1 MPRAEPGVAAAPSDA
16 GVPALEVRNLV
27 VRYRGVLAVKG
38 IDLTVG
44 YGETVGI
51 IGPNGAG
58 KSSTLQALLGAVRP
72 AEGTVSLAGEALAG
86 LSPERIVRRGLSL
99 VPEGRHVFGALSVA
113 DNLRLG
119 MVGRRPGGPRTAKQ
133 DMARVLE
140 IFPMLHQFRDRP
152 AGLLSGGQQQ
162 LLAIARALLAGP
174 DVLLL
179 DEPSLGLSPTAVD
192 TVFTALA
199 AVRDQGTS
207 LLVVEQRAGYTIA
220 FAERTYVLH
229 DGAITLE
236 LTPDDAH
243 DDALLERAYF
253 GS

>member
-1 MPRAEPGVAAAPSDA
+1 MSRAEVQAVERPTGREH
-16 GVPALEVRNLV
+16 PALEVRGLV
-27 VRYRGVLAVKG
+27 VRYAGVSAVKG
-38 IDLTVG
+38 IDLTIG
-44 YGETVGI
+44 RGETVGM

-58 KSSTLQALLGAVRP
+58 KSSTLQALMGAVRP
-72 AEGTVSLAGEALAG
+72 ADGVVSLAGEDIIG
-86 LSPERIVRRGLSL
+86 LSPERVVRRGLSL
-99 VPEGRHVFGALSVA
+99 VPEGRHVFGGLSVA

-119 MVGRRPGGPRTAKQ
+119 LTGRRKGSKTAVRE
-133 DMARVLE
+133 DMDWVLG
-140 IFPMLHQFRDRP
+140 IFPILHEFRDRP
-152 AGLLSGGQQQ
+152 AGVLSGGQQQ
-162 LLAIARALLAGP
+162 QLAIGRALLASP

-199 AVRDQGTS
+199 AVRDTGTS

-229 DGAITLE
+229 DGCITLE
-236 LTPDDAH
+236 LTPEAAH